1 MWRIATKERTM
12 RSLSILIVL
21 VFVAEVEAAGW
32 GRPCVNPCYEICVPM
47 ICDQVISIPCD
58 PVYEPPVSACDPAK
72 NISTPPVANPPV
84 KQQSPVL
91 LDNEPS
97 VPSIPS
103 GNQPRA
109 KLLDDDVQPTSLP
122 QPRAKLLDD
131 VRIKLTV
138 PADATVYINGEKT
151 KSRGTK
157 REYISR
163 AEAGK
168 MYKYD
173 VVMVSDGQ
181 KYAKTIVAIP
191 GKTVTWDSNVVSI
204 HNLANR

>member
-1 MWRIATKERTM
+1 M

-21 VFVAEVEAAGW
+21 VFVANVEAAGW

-47 ICDQVISIPCD
+47 VCDQAIYTPCD

-72 NISTPPVANPPV
+72 KIVAPPPV

-91 LDNEPS
+91 LDD

-103 GNQPRA
+103 EQPRIPSDQPRA

-151 KSRGTK
+151 KSKGTK

-191 GKTVTWDSNVVSI
+191 GKTVTWDSNVASI